1 MGEGRRRTGALF
13 GLRWP
18 AKQAQMWGMTDA
30 PATGPAADS
39 PRVSARLDDNDP
51 PWPLRPWIMAAIC
64 AAAGLAFHALVD
76 HHYEDAL
83 AQWRSALA
91 TAVAVAAVVFVLGRR
106 AAPLALGAGLCAA
119 VGRRAGADRVADG
132 GV

>member
-1 MGEGRRRTGALF
+1 
-13 GLRWP
+13 
-18 AKQAQMWGMTDA
+18 MTDA
-30 PATGPAADS
+30 PATGTAADS

-76 HHYEDAL
+76 HPYEDAL

-91 TAVAVAAVVFVLGRR
+91 TAVAVAAVDI
-106 AAPLALGAGLCAA
+106 PLVMLYVPIPSVSVTEAF
-119 VGRRAGADRVADG
+119 
-132 GV
+132 